1 MIAPFRSVMLRTLM
15 RPIVVALQLFAVY
28 VVLHGHY
35 SPGGGFQ
42 GGVLIGVSLILPLLI
57 EGRQPGLPVL
67 NPRTAIPVA
76 AVGVAIFMAVGLAPM
91 WFGGEVLDYA
101 ALNLPGV
108 SDAERRS
115 LGILLIEVGVTLGVA
130 GAIVSIFYTL
140 HSSEEPEEGV

>member
-1 MIAPFRSVMLRTLM
+1 MIGPFRSVMLRTLL

-57 EGRQPGLPVL
+57 EGRQPGLPIL
-67 NPRTAIPVA
+67 QPRTAVPIA
-76 AVGVAIFMAVGLAPM
+76 AFGVAIFMSVGLASM
-91 WFGGEVLDYA
+91 FFGGAILDYSA
-101 ALNLPGV
+101 MGLPGL
-108 SDAERRS
+108 DAAARRS
-115 LGILLIEVGVTLGVA
+115 LGILVIEIGVTLGVA

-140 HSSEEPEEGV
+140 HSPGESEEGA